1 MPQAS
6 VVISSIAATRYAPP
20 SPFECSWR
28 PGGSGA
34 AWVHVA
40 GELDLAS
47 SFTLEQTLRE
57 AQQCARVVVLDL
69 RELTFIESSGVHVI
83 LDATATAT
91 ATATASASVRRG
103 EGRLILVRG
112 PPHVDRALT
121 LAGVPNQVL
130 IVDLDP
136 DEAPVGAL
144 LHLAQHEQPHDRRY
158 HEQSD
163 RRLGEVLLWRGI
175 THEVL

>member
-1 MPQAS
+1 MPEAS

-34 AWVHVA
+34 AWVYVT
-40 GELDLAS
+40 GELDLATS
-47 SFTLEQTLRE
+47 PKLRQTLHD
-57 AQQCARVVVLDL
+57 AQLAASLVVLDL
-69 RELTFIESSGVHVI
+69 RELTFIESTGVHVI
-83 LDATATAT
+83 LDAAGG
-91 ATATASASVRRG
+91 VRRG

-112 PPHVDRALT
+112 PPQVDRALT

-136 DEAPVGAL
+136 SEAPVRAL
-144 LHLAQHEQPHDRRY
+144 LQLAQRR
-158 HEQSD
+158 
-163 RRLGEVLLWRGI
+163 
-175 THEVL
+175 TAA

>member
-6 VVISSIAATRYAPP
+6 VVTSSIAARRYAPP
-20 SPFECSWR
+20 PPFECSWR

-69 RELTFIESSGVHVI
+69 RELTFIESSGVRVI
-83 LDATATAT
+83 LDAAGG
-91 ATATASASVRRG
+91 VRRG

-112 PPHVDRALT
+112 PPHVDRAFTLT
-121 LAGVPNQVL
+121 RVSSQIL

-136 DEAPVGAL
+136 DQPPVRAL
-144 LHLAQHEQPHDRRY
+144 LHLAQRRAAA
-158 HEQSD
+158 
-163 RRLGEVLLWRGI
+163 
-175 THEVL
+175 

>member
-1 MPQAS
+1 MPQGS
-6 VVISSIAATRYAPP
+6 VVTSSIAARRYTPP
-20 SPFECSWR
+20 PPFECSWR

-57 AQQCARVVVLDL
+57 AQQSARVVVLDL

-83 LDATATAT
+83 LDAAGGG
-91 ATATASASVRRG
+91 RRG
-103 EGRLILVRG
+103 DGRLILVRG
-112 PPHVDRALT
+112 PTHVDRAFTLT
-121 LAGVPNQVL
+121 RVSSQVL

-136 DEAPVGAL
+136 SEAPVRAL
-144 LHLAQHEQPHDRRY
+144 LELAKRRAA
-158 HEQSD
+158 
-163 RRLGEVLLWRGI
+163 
-175 THEVL
+175 